1 MTISIMSS
9 IRSSISSADP
19 PAARGDRYLTSR
31 FSQRQYAAWLA
42 TVTAIGLAA
51 RLFYFRL
58 TIGSDDQRWVL
69 SARQLF
75 ADRVPDLGTEYYARI
90 VWRFVLRLWGLPF
103 GVSLESS
110 AVLMCLL
117 YLVAIF
123 AVAYVARVAFGRE
136 AAVVAAAV
144 VATHPLNLLWDTTTL
159 PDGLGVAMLVVG
171 LALYVTYLQSDRL
184 GALVGAGLLI
194 GLTIS
199 VKEYFVLLALPC
211 LVVLMLM
218 RRARRRTSWT
228 PILTFI
234 LALVLA
240 VGIDFTLDA
249 IDAHPF
255 AHWRAQA
262 SYGDRILAYY
272 TAPSPNATGIR
283 LAAALAEERSF
294 YVQKLFFDQVGT
306 GLLMLWGLL
315 VLAIRI
321 RSNPVALIVIATIG
335 VLLAFLSL
343 MPAKLHPLIF
353 TVMQD
358 RYLTVVLP
366 FTAIAAGVGVATIL
380 RSLADAAER
389 RALLIIVAVVCV
401 VNLFVPNSSW
411 DVGRTVEFAGMRQTL
426 VAARG
431 RGITEL
437 ILPTAYWRLTPDRY
451 YTYGARLTFTNFSE
465 PENVRDYLQKER
477 TRALFLPRYGYADW
491 RPPGFDESR
500 QPSRLAQ
507 VLSTGQFDVEE
518 VAASSTPL
526 RAWLARIGFETRG
539 HLVGWL
545 YRAK

>member
-9 IRSSISSADP
+9 IRSSISSAEP
-19 PAARGDRYLTSR
+19 PVAHGDRYPTSR
-31 FSQRQYAAWLA
+31 LSQRQYAAWLV

-75 ADRVPDLGTEYYARI
+75 SDRAPDLGTEYYARI

-110 AVLMCLL
+110 AVLMFLL

-144 VATHPLNLLWDTTTL
+144 VATHPLNLLWDTTVL
-159 PDGLGVAMLVVG
+159 PDGLGVAMLAVG

-184 GALVGAGLLI
+184 GALAGAGVLI

-199 VKEYFVLLALPC
+199 VKEYFILLAFPC
-211 LVVLMLM
+211 LGVLMLI
-218 RRARRRTSWT
+218 RRLGRRTSWK
-228 PILTFI
+228 PMLTFVI
-234 LALVLA
+234 ALVFA

-262 SYGDRILAYY
+262 TYGDRILAYL
-272 TAPSPNATGIR
+272 PPPLNATGIR

-294 YVQKLFFDQVGT
+294 YVQRLFLDQVGT

-315 VLAIRI
+315 VLTIRM
-321 RSNPVALIVIATIG
+321 RSNPAALIVIATTG
-335 VLLAFLSL
+335 LLLGFLSL
-343 MPAKLHPLIF
+343 MPANLHPLIF
-353 TVMQD
+353 TLMQE

-366 FTAIAAGVGVATIL
+366 FTAIAAGVGVATIVK
-380 RSLADAAER
+380 SLNNGAER
-389 RALLIIVAVVCV
+389 RALVIGLAMIGGL
-401 VNLFVPNSSW
+401 NLVVPNSNW
-411 DVGRTVEFAGMRQTL
+411 DIGRTVEFAGIRQTL
-426 VAARG
+426 VAARS
-431 RGITEL
+431 RGIAEL
-437 ILPTAYWRLTPDRY
+437 ILPSAYWRLTPDRY
-451 YTYGARLTFTNFSE
+451 YTYGARLTFMRFSDA
-465 PENVRDYLQKER
+465 ENVRDYLQKDR
-477 TRALFLPRYGYADW
+477 TRALFLPRYGYDDW
-491 RPPGFDESR
+491 RPQGFDESR
-500 QPSRLAQ
+500 QPSRLGEA
-507 VLSTGQFDVEE
+507 LSTSAVDVDDV
-518 VAASSTPL
+518 VASPTPF
-526 RAWLARIGFETRG
+526 RAWLARMKLETRG
-539 HLVGWL
+539 ELVGRL
-545 YRAK
+545 YRAR

>member
-9 IRSSISSADP
+9 IRSSISSADRR
-19 PAARGDRYLTSR
+19 AASSDRYPVAGV
-31 FSQRQYAAWLA
+31 SQRQYLAWLA

-103 GVSLESS
+103 GVSLEST
-110 AVLMCLL
+110 AVLMFVL
-117 YLVAIF
+117 YLVTIF
-123 AVAYVARVAFGRE
+123 AVAYVTRVVFGRE

-159 PDGLGVAMLVVG
+159 PDGLGVAMLAVG
-171 LALYVTYLQSDRL
+171 LALYVTYLQSDRR
-184 GALVGAGLLI
+184 GALAGAGLLI

-218 RRARRRTSWT
+218 RRAERQTSWK
-228 PILTFI
+228 PIATFVV
-234 LALVLA
+234 ALVLA
-240 VGIDFTLDA
+240 VGIDFALDA
-249 IDAHPF
+249 VDARPF

-262 SYGDRILAYY
+262 AYADRILPHI
-272 TAPSPNATGIR
+272 APSPRATGFR

-294 YVQKLFFDQVGT
+294 YIQKLFFDQVGT
-306 GLLMLWGLL
+306 GLLMLWGLAVL
-315 VLAIRI
+315 VLRV
-321 RSNPVALIVIATIG
+321 RRNPVALIVIATTG

-343 MPAKLHPLIF
+343 MPARFDPLIF
-353 TVMQD
+353 TQMQE

-380 RSLADAAER
+380 RSFRDATER
-389 RALLIIVAVVCV
+389 RALLSIVAVVCV
-401 VNLFVPNSSW
+401 VNLLIPNSNW
-411 DVGRTVEFAGMRQTL
+411 DVGRTVEFAGIRQSL

-437 ILPTAYWRLTPDRY
+437 ILPSGYWRLTPDRY
-451 YTYGARLTFTNFSE
+451 YTYGERLTFMTFSE
-465 PENVRDYLQKER
+465 PDNVLDYLRKER
-477 TRALFLPRYGYADW
+477 GRALFLPRYGYADW

-507 VLSTGQFDVEE
+507 ALSTGQFDVEE

-539 HLVGWL
+539 QLVGWL

>member
-9 IRSSISSADP
+9 IRSSISSADRR
-19 PAARGDRYLTSR
+19 AASSDRYPVAGV
-31 FSQRQYAAWLA
+31 SQRQYLAWLA

-117 YLVAIF
+117 YLIAIF

-184 GALVGAGLLI
+184 GALAGAGLLI

-211 LVVLMLM
+211 LAVLILM
-218 RRARRRTSWT
+218 RRAGRQTSWK
-228 PILTFI
+228 PIVTFV

-262 SYGDRILAYY
+262 TYGDRILAHLPPP
-272 TAPSPNATGIR
+272 PSSTGIR

-315 VLAIRI
+315 VLATRI
-321 RSNPVALIVIATIG
+321 RSNPVALIVIATTG

-380 RSLADAAER
+380 RSLTDAAER

-401 VNLFVPNSSW
+401 VNLVVPNSSW
-411 DVGRTVEFAGMRQTL
+411 DVGRTVEFAGIRQTL
-426 VAARG
+426 VTARG

-451 YTYGARLTFTNFSE
+451 YTYGARPTFMAFSE
-465 PENVRDYLQKER
+465 PDNVRDYLRKDR
-477 TRALFLPRYGYADW
+477 GRALFLPRYGYADW

>member
-1 MTISIMSS
+1 MSS
-9 IRSSISSADP
+9 IRSSISSADR
-19 PAARGDRYLTSR
+19 PAAHGDGYPTSR
-31 FSQRQYAAWLA
+31 LSQRQYFAWLGA
-42 TVTAIGLAA
+42 VAAIGLAA

-75 ADRVPDLGTEYYARI
+75 SDRVPDLGTEYYARI

-103 GVSLESS
+103 GVSLEST
-110 AVLMCLL
+110 AVLMFLL

-123 AVAYVARVAFGRE
+123 AVAYATRAAFGRE

-144 VATHPLNLLWDTTTL
+144 LATHPLNLLWDTTTL
-159 PDGLGVAMLVVG
+159 ADGLGVAMLAIA

-184 GALVGAGLLI
+184 GALAGAGLLI

-211 LVVLMLM
+211 LAVLMLM
-218 RRARRRTSWT
+218 RRAGRQTSWK
-228 PILTFI
+228 PIVTFI

-262 SYGDRILAYY
+262 TYGDRILAHLPPP
-272 TAPSPNATGIR
+272 PSSTGIR

-294 YVQKLFFDQVGT
+294 YIQRLFFDQVGI

-315 VLAIRI
+315 VLGARV
-321 RSNPVALIVIATIG
+321 RGNPIAVIVIATTG
-335 VLLAFLSL
+335 LLLAFLSL

-358 RYLTVVLP
+358 RYLTAVLP
-366 FTAIAAGVGVATIL
+366 FTSIAAGVGVATVL
-380 RSLADAAER
+380 RSLTDVGDR
-389 RALLIIVAVVCV
+389 RALMIALAVIVGL
-401 VNLFVPNSSW
+401 NLVVPNSNW
-411 DVGRTVEFAGMRQTL
+411 DIGRTVEFAGIRQSL
-426 VAARG
+426 VGGRSRG
-431 RGITEL
+431 LSEL
-437 ILPTAYWRLTPDRY
+437 VLPDTYLRLTPDRY
-451 YTYGARLTFTNFSE
+451 YTYGARLTFLAFSE
-465 PENVRDYLQKER
+465 PDNVRDYLRNNR
-477 TRALFLPRYGYADW
+477 TRALFLPRYGHEAW

-500 QPSRLAQ
+500 QPSRLAE
-507 VLSTGQFDVEE
+507 VLSTSQFDVEE
-518 VAASSTPL
+518 VVAPHTAL
-526 RAWLARIGFETRG
+526 RAWLALIGVETRG
-539 HLVGWL
+539 QLVGWL
-545 YRAK
+545 YRAR